1 MISLA
6 NGLEVSSFTTDKIKL
21 LALFFSKNS
30 FLDNS
35 GVSLPV
41 FPSTTNLGLQN
52 ISASLKLVG

>member
-6 NGLEVSSFTTDKIKL
+6 NGLEVSSFTTDKVKL

-41 FPSTTNLGLQN
+41 FTSTTNLGLQN